1 MDIMIRS
8 GQLQDYEDVSK
19 IMNQVQEL
27 HVKMRP
33 DIYRENTEF
42 FLLDDFK
49 ELIKQ
54 EGFYVVELDKKVIGV
69 MEIEYRHIE
78 SSKQVT
84 RDILYIHVI
93 AVDHIYRRKGVA
105 RQFFEKLE
113 FLKEQKHLDA
123 IELQVNAKNTE
134 AYEMYKK
141 YGFVDKSIN
150 MELL

>member
-8 GQLQDYEDVSK
+8 GQLKDYEDVLK

-27 HVKMRP
+27 HVKWRP

-42 FLLDDFK
+42 FLFDDFK
-49 ELIKQ
+49 EIIKQ
-54 EGFYVVELDKKVIGV
+54 DGFYVAELDKKVIGV

-93 AVDHIYRRKGVA
+93 AVDHAYRGKGVA
-105 RQFFEKLE
+105 HQFFAKLKL
-113 FLKEQKHLDA
+113 LKEEKHLDA

-141 YGFVDKSIN
+141 YGFVDKSIH